1 MNYCNICMNIDIKHK
16 TNNNIYKCNYKINKI
31 INEKIKYYTN
41 IFIEETLNIKLKKY
55 KTDNKK
61 FVCKKC
67 MKCMTNKRNYI
78 IHINNNICEKERK
91 KYCCENCNKIF
102 QDNRNLNFHIKN
114 NICKKIKIKIECKNC
129 NKIFKDKRSLA
140 YHLNNN
146 VCINKNLN
154 TNTNSNLNNNEN
166 KINNDIDPNNN
177 TNNTINTTNNTN
189 NGINIQTQNNQNNH
203 INNININ
210 LNNTND
216 IQKVVDM
223 IPFRNVKYNITP
235 EKYLEYAKYPERAIK
250 SFIKDE
256 HLNPNKPERMNIL
269 NTNTRSNKVQ
279 VLDRDDDDE
288 IRWMIKSK
296 TDINELLYDRG
307 VNHLYVAK
315 NILEANGIYLDA
327 RTKQRLNEKIN
338 EYETDDRS
346 KREQIDMISDLTY
359 NYRDIVESN
368 KKNNNKLIKN

>member
-1 MNYCNICMNIDIKHK
+1 MNYCKICTNIDIKH
-16 TNNNIYKCNYKINKI
+16 TINNNIYKCNYNINKI
-31 INEKIKYYTN
+31 IKEKVKYYTN
-41 IFIEETLNIKLKKY
+41 IFIEETLNIKMKKY
-55 KTDNKK
+55 KKDNNN

-102 QDNRNLNFHIKN
+102 QDNRNLNFHIIN
-114 NICKKIKIKIECKNC
+114 NICKKIKIKIECEKC
-129 NKIFKDKRSLA
+129 NKIFKDKRSLS

-146 VCINKNLN
+146 VCKNNIINRNNINNEINK
-154 TNTNSNLNNNEN
+154 
-166 KINNDIDPNNN
+166 NN
-177 TNNTINTTNNTN
+177 TNNTNYIN
-189 NGINIQTQNNQNNH
+189 NGINIQTQNNQN

-210 LNNTND
+210 LNNINNTND
-216 IQKVVDM
+216 IQKVVDI
-223 IPFRNVKYNITP
+223 IPFRNVKYNISP
-235 EKYLEYAKYPERAIK
+235 EKYLEYAKNPERSIK

-256 HLNPNKPERMNIL
+256 HFNPNKPERMNIL

-279 VLDRDDDDE
+279 VLDHDDDNE

-296 TDINELLYDRG
+296 ADINELLYDRG

-315 NILEANGIYLDA
+315 NILEANGIFLDA
-327 RTKQRLNEKIN
+327 RTKQRLNDKIN
-338 EYETDDRS
+338 EYETDDKS
-346 KREQIDMISDLTY
+346 KKEQIKMISDLTY

-368 KKNNNKLIKN
+368 KKINNKLIKNI